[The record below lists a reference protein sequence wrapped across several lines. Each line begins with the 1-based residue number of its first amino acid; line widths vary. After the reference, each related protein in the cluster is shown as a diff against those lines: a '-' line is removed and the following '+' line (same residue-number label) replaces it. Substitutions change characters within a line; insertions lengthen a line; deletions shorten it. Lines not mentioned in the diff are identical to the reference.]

1 MRVNTTTAQPRENA
15 IIYVQPDLCMGC
27 HSCELACAVAHGDG
41 HDILSAVAAHLPL
54 HARNHVVSV
63 DGATL
68 PMQCRQCED
77 APCAAVC
84 PTGACKQADGMVQ
97 IDEQH
102 CIGCKL
108 CVMVC
113 PFGVI
118 EVTSEVVRNY
128 ASLTNRGV
136 AKKCDVCVDWRAST
150 GSTDPA
156 CVQACPTKAIKLV
169 DLDAYRGA
177 LRIDRAREI
186 AQANRHMHF

>member
-1 MRVNTTTAQPRENA
+1 MNTAAARMTENA

-63 DGATL
+63 DGATM

-84 PTGACKQADGMVQ
+84 PTGACKQADGMVK

-118 EVTSEVVRNY
+118 EVCSETIQT
-128 ASLTNRGV
+128 APALTNHGV
-136 AKKCDVCVDWRAST
+136 AKKCDVCVDWRAET
-150 GSTDPA
+150 GSIEPA
-156 CVQACPTKAIKLV
+156 CVKACPTKAIQLV
-169 DLDAYRGA
+169 DLEKYRDA
-177 LRIDRAREI
+177 LRLERAREV
-186 AQANRHMHF
+186 ARANRHMSF

>member
-1 MRVNTTTAQPRENA
+1 
-15 IIYVQPDLCMGC
+15 MGC

-41 HDILSAVAAHLPL
+41 HDIMSAVAAHLPL

-63 DGATL
+63 DGATM

-77 APCAAVC
+77 APCASIC
-84 PTGACKQADGMVQ
+84 PTGACKQADGQVQ

-118 EVTSEVVRNY
+118 EVCSETVL
-128 ASLTNRGV
+128 AAPSLTNHGV
-136 AKKCDVCVDWRAST
+136 AKKCDVCVDWRATT
-150 GSTDPA
+150 GSTDRPA
-156 CVQACPTKAIKLV
+156 SRLVPRRLSSWSISMPIAC
-169 DLDAYRGA
+169 A
-177 LRIDRAREI
+177 LRLNRAREV
-186 AQANRHMHF
+186 AQSNRHMHF